1 MVKEKAKNTAQ
12 FIFRLVFSANAWQQT
27 VKNPPYFFCF
37 VQGIVRHPLLFS
49 QTRKIDGLISPYIG
63 AELYDTVMK
72 SKHPSKNVIEVGAY
86 KGLSTIHLATACRK
100 VNKRV
105 KSFEIFSGL
114 PEIDST
120 LDKGFN
126 KGDFSSDVNT
136 YENNL
141 KSCNVRDMVDLTIGD
156 ARQTMSA
163 VLKDHGFAV
172 AFLDVDLY
180 EIMKDLML
188 QLIPICRGGEV
199 LVIHDTDHDGVRKA
213 VNEIHILTGH
223 TIKEKRLEGGASVK
237 LEIPLNFINHKTK
250 KYY

>member
-1 MVKEKAKNTAQ
+1 MFGKEVKHTLR
-12 FIFRLVFSANAWQQT
+12 FVFRLVFSRSAWQQAA
-27 VKNPPYFFCF
+27 KNPPYFFCF
-37 VQGIVRHPLLFS
+37 IQGIIRHPLLFS
-49 QTRKIDGLISPYIG
+49 RTRKVDGLISPYIG
-63 AELYDTVMK
+63 AELYDAVTK
-72 SKHPSKNVIEVGAY
+72 SKHPSRNVIEVGAY
-86 KGLSTIHLATACRK
+86 KGLSTIQLATACRK

-126 KGDFSSDVNT
+126 KGDFSSDMNI

-141 KSCNVRDMVDLTIGD
+141 KSCGVRDLVDLTIGD
-156 ARQTMSA
+156 ARQTMPA
-163 VLKDHGFAV
+163 VINNDGFAV

-213 VNEIHILTGH
+213 VNEIHTLTEH

-237 LEIPLNFINHKTK
+237 LEIPLNFTGNKIKENV
-250 KYY
+250 

>member
-1 MVKEKAKNTAQ
+1 MFRKEVKHTTR
-12 FIFRLVFSANAWQQT
+12 FIFRLVFSASAWQQAA
-27 VKNPPYFFCF
+27 KNPPYFFCF
-37 VQGIVRHPLLFS
+37 IQGIVRHPLLFS
-49 QTRKIDGLISPYIG
+49 KTRKIDGLISPYIG
-63 AELYDTVMK
+63 AKLYDAVIK
-72 SKHPSKNVIEVGAY
+72 SKHPSKNVIDVGAY

-114 PEIDST
+114 PEIDSI

-141 KSCNVRDMVDLTIGD
+141 KSCGVRDLVDLTIGD
-156 ARQTMSA
+156 ARQTMPA
-163 VLKDHGFAV
+163 VLNNDGFAV

-199 LVIHDTDHDGVRKA
+199 LIIHDTDHDGVRKA
-213 VNEIHILTGH
+213 VNEIHALTGH

-237 LEIPLNFINHKTK
+237 LEIPQNYFNHNAHE
-250 KYY
+250 

>member
-1 MVKEKAKNTAQ
+1 MVKKKEKNTAQ
-12 FIFRLVFSANAWQQT
+12 FIFRLVFSASAWQQA

-37 VQGIVRHPLLFS
+37 IQGIVRHPLLFS

-72 SKHPSKNVIEVGAY
+72 SKHPSRNVIEVGAY

-105 KSFEIFSGL
+105 KSFEIFTGL
-114 PEIDST
+114 PESDST

-141 KSCNVRDMVDLTIGD
+141 KSCGVRDLVDLTIGD
-156 ARQTMSA
+156 ARQTMPEIINN
-163 VLKDHGFAV
+163 DGFAV

-199 LVIHDTDHDGVRKA
+199 LIIHDTDHDGVRKA
-213 VNEIHILTGH
+213 VDETHALTGY

-237 LEIPLNFINHKTK
+237 LEIPPNFFSHKTQE
-250 KYY
+250 